1 MKAVSSRVV
10 QRLLLVVI
18 CSIYA
23 NAQTAA
29 SQQSDSNRG
38 LADALRR
45 IDRLEEQNR
54 ELMDQIRALRQDIL
68 GESKNFASQQNSSA
82 SQHKEAA
89 TSLPSPKSTQHNEEQ
104 NPTLSDPT
112 MDGSQEGEPEV
123 IGEVSYPTE
132 HKKFGAYTP
141 TFGFTVADTE
151 KGSLNVSVYTYF
163 RYLNQLNF
171 SPTYSTAFGGVLPV
185 QRRQDFQLQKVQI
198 KTLGWILTPK
208 LRYFAYA
215 WTSNANMGQGAQ
227 VIVAGN
233 LNYTFNDHFTAS
245 VGINALP
252 GTRSLEGNFPYWLS
266 VDSRLIADEF
276 FRPSYTSGIWAR
288 GTITNKVRY
297 QVMLGNNLSQMGIN
311 AAQLP
316 NYPNTFSSAIV
327 WMPTTGEFGP
337 GFGDFDNHEKV
348 ATRLGLHFTRSAEN
362 KQEQPDTQAFQNT
375 QLRLSDGSI
384 IFTPNLFGPGII
396 VSDATYWMTSVD
408 GGVKY
413 HGYALEGEYYLR
425 WLNDFKGLGVTHLRD
440 LFDHGFQLQASMMV
454 RPKTVQIYGGGSVI
468 FGQYGTPWDYR
479 IGANWF
485 PWKNRVFR
493 WNTEAQ
499 YLFNSPVGYLAL
511 PYNVGSKGW
520 VFHSNMELAF

>member
-1 MKAVSSRVV
+1 V
-10 QRLLLVVI
+10 LLVLVI
-18 CSIYA
+18 CSTRA
-23 NAQTAA
+23 TPQTGAP
-29 SQQSDSNRG
+29 QQSNSKD

-54 ELMDQIRALRQDIL
+54 ELMDQIRGLRRDLL
-68 GESKNFASQQNSSA
+68 GQAENSPSQQKEVADSRPSSQSA
-82 SQHKEAA
+82 
-89 TSLPSPKSTQHNEEQ
+89 QHNEEQ
-104 NPTLSDPT
+104 NPILSDPT

-123 IGEVSYPTE
+123 IGEVSYPKE
-132 HKKFGAYTP
+132 HKKFGTYTP

-151 KGSLNVSVYTYF
+151 AGSLNVSVYTYF
-163 RYLNQLNF
+163 RYLNQMDLD
-171 SPTYSTAFGGVLPV
+171 STYTNAFGGTLPV

-198 KTLGWILTPK
+198 KTLGWVLSPN

-233 LNYTFNDHFTAS
+233 LNYTFNERFTAS
-245 VGINALP
+245 VGINGLP
-252 GTRSLEGNFPYWLS
+252 GTRSLEGNFPYWLGL
-266 VDSRLIADEF
+266 DTRLIADEY

-288 GTITNKVRY
+288 GLITHKLRY

-311 AAQLP
+311 AAQLR
-316 NYPNTFSSAIV
+316 NYPNTLSSAIV

-348 ATRLGLHFTRSAEN
+348 ATRLGFHFTRSPEN
-362 KQEQPDTQAFQNT
+362 RQEQPDTQAFQNT

-396 VSDATYWMTSVD
+396 VSDATYWMSSFD

-425 WLNDFKGLGVTHLRD
+425 WINDFKGPGTTHLRG
-440 LFDHGFQLQASMMV
+440 LFDQGFQLQASTMV
-454 RPKTVQIYGGGSVI
+454 VPKTFQLYAGGSTI
-468 FGQYGTPWDYR
+468 FGQYGTPWDTR

-485 PWKNRVFR
+485 PWRNRVFR
-493 WNTEAQ
+493 WNTEAL
-499 YLFNSPVGYLAL
+499 YLFKSPVGYLAL

-520 VFHSNMELAF
+520 VFHSNLELAF